1 MISDSLAL
9 AKRAALAM
17 DAKKALDLK
26 IIGIR
31 DISILADYFVLAT
44 GTSGTQVKALADEVE
59 YQLKTKFDRMPARVE
74 GYHSSSWIL
83 ADYGNVVVHFF
94 LEDTRDFYSLE
105 RLWTD
110 GQPVEPAELF
120 AKVEEEET
128 K

>member
-1 MISDSLAL
+1 MTAL
-9 AKRAALAM
+9 ELPQEIACILDK
-17 DAKKALDLK
+17 KKAKDIK
-26 IIGIR
+26 AIYIR
-31 DISILADYFVLAT
+31 DLTILADYFVICT
-44 GTSGTQVKALADEVE
+44 GTSTTQVKALADEVE